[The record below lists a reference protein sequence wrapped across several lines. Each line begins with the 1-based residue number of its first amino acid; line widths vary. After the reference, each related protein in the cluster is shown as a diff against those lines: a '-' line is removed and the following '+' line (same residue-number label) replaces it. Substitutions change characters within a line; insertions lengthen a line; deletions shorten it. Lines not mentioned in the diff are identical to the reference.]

1 MLQLKLHS
9 ILRCTRSSGERKKPW
24 LIGVLIVHIKHVFS
38 YALLGEG
45 KWTWEIGFA
54 ANRATVNQGLLE
66 VEYNFNTIF
75 LFT

>member
-9 ILRCTRSSGERKKPW
+9 ILRCTRSSGERKKPR

-54 ANRATVNQGLLE
+54 VNQATVNQPQGLLE
-66 VEYNFNTIF
+66 LNFNTIF